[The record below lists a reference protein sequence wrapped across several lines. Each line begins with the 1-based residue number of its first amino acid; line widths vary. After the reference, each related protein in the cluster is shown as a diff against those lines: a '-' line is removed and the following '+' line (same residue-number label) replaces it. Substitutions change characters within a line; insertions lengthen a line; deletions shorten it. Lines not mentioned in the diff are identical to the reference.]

1 MSDIACQAT
10 LAFVVETKLLVYNDM
25 YLVIPSKK
33 IEKIQRRDFKSRGL
47 KIQKIAKK
55 VG

>member
-33 IEKIQRRDFKSRGL
+33 IEKNPKTRF
-47 KIQKIAKK
+47 
-55 VG
+55 